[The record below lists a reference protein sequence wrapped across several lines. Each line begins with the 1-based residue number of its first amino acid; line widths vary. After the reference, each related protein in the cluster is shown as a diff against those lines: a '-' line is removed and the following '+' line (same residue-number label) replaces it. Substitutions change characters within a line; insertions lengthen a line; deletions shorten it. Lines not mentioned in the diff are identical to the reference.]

1 MPQAPVFP
9 VIMCGGS
16 GVRLWPASRPWR
28 PKQFIPLIGDRS
40 TFQEAALRVAPL
52 AEGGSLVIVAGATH
66 GPFIAEQLGEIGVE
80 AVVLLEPEARDSAAA
95 IAAAC
100 AWIETQA
107 PNAIA
112 LIVSADHHIPD
123 AEAFRA
129 AARQTLSAAEAGA
142 IVTFG
147 MRPASPETAYGYIRP
162 GEGQGAVKPV
172 AQFVEKPDAERAR
185 AYVADGYLWNSG
197 NFVAAVRTLLDE
209 LSAHA
214 PGVAEAARAAVG
226 EARADAGGALTLG
239 TAFHGA
245 PKTSIDYAVMER
257 TSRAQVLPADFVWS
271 DLGAWQAVWQAGQR
285 DGHDNDLPA
294 RAEAIDSRGVL
305 VRAPAHVDVAVV
317 GVPDVAVIVEADAVL
332 VCALDR
338 SQDVKRVAATTGG
351 RAGPRFADLSA
362 ARAWYDL
369 WLRTSAL
376 PLWGTVGV
384 DPAGGFREGIAPD
397 GRPHDPRR
405 RGRVQSRQ
413 AFVFATVATEG
424 FAGPWA
430 GIARQGF
437 DWYIRHGRRDD
448 RLFVNALDGSG
459 AVVDATANVY
469 EQAFAMLAMSAL
481 GSEWEGRALETL
493 KALDNLRHPAGGYRE
508 ASGQPFQANCH
519 MHLFETCLAWDA
531 VGSDS
536 VWAAKADELA
546 QFALARFIED
556 GRLHEFFDE
565 AWRPLTGEAGL
576 LEPGHHFEW
585 AWLLERWGALRGHA
599 GARKTARALFATGRE
614 GVDPRRGVVFNS
626 LKADLSA
633 RDAAARLWPQ
643 TEYLKAALILDEDAH
658 ALAACEA
665 LARYLDT
672 PVHGAWRDVMRPD
685 GGFAPEPAPASSFY
699 HILVALLDLAKSA

>member
-28 PKQFIPLIGDRS
+28 PKQFIPLIGERS

-52 AEGGSLVIVAGATH
+52 AEGGKLVIVAGAAH
-66 GPFIAEQLGEIGVE
+66 RPFIIEQLAQIGVE

-100 AWIETQA
+100 AWIETRA
-107 PNAIA
+107 ADAIA

-123 AEAFRA
+123 AEAFRE
-129 AARQTLSAAEAGA
+129 AARQTFAAAQAGA

-162 GEGQGAVKPV
+162 GDGEGAVKPV
-172 AQFVEKPDAERAR
+172 AQFVEKPNAERAR
-185 AYVADGYLWNSG
+185 AYVAEGYLWNSG
-197 NFVAAVRTLLDE
+197 NFVAAAKTLLDE
-209 LSAHA
+209 LSAYA
-214 PGVAEAARAAVG
+214 PGVAEAARAAVAQASTG
-226 EARADAGGALTLG
+226 GGGALTLG
-239 TAFHGA
+239 PAFHGA

-257 TSRAQVLPADFVWS
+257 TSRAQVLPADFAWS
-271 DLGAWQAVWQAGQR
+271 DLGAWQAVWQVAAR
-285 DGHDNDLPA
+285 DGHDNDLPG

-305 VRAPAHVDVAVV
+305 VRAPTHVDVAVV
-317 GVPDVAVIVEADAVL
+317 GVQDVAVIVEPDAVL

-338 SQDVKRVAATTGG
+338 SQDVKRVSATAGG
-351 RAGPRFADLSA
+351 RTGARFSDLSA
-362 ARAWYDL
+362 ARSWYDL
-369 WLRTSAL
+369 WLRTAAL
-376 PLWGTVGV
+376 PLWATVGV

-413 AFVFATVATEG
+413 AFVFATVAAEG

-430 GIARQGF
+430 EVARQGF
-437 DWYIRHGRRDD
+437 DWYVRHGRRDD
-448 RLFVNALDGSG
+448 GLFVNALDAAGG
-459 AVVDATANVY
+459 VIDPTANVY

-481 GSEWEGRALETL
+481 GAHWETQALVTMRALD
-493 KALDNLRHPAGGYRE
+493 ALRHPAGGYRE

-519 MHLFETCLAWDA
+519 MHLFETCLAWEA
-531 VGSDS
+531 VGADPA
-536 VWAAKADELA
+536 WTTKADELG
-546 QFALARFIED
+546 QFALARFVED

-565 AWRPLTGEAGL
+565 AWRPLADEAGL

-585 AWLLERWGALRGHA
+585 AWLLERWGAARGNA
-599 GARKTARALFATGRE
+599 EARKAARALFATGRK
-614 GVDPRRGVVFNS
+614 GIDARRGVVFNS
-626 LKADLSA
+626 FKADLSA
-633 RDAAARLWPQ
+633 RDPAARLWPQ

-665 LARYLDT
+665 LAIYLDT
-672 PVHGAWRDVMRPD
+672 PVRGAWRDVMRPD
-685 GGFAPEPAPASSFY
+685 GGFIPEPAPASSFY
-699 HILVALLDLAKSA
+699 HILVALLDLAKPR